1 MEQQNQQPAKS
12 STSSAVGLWHV
23 PESDTVNYV
32 IKIIDSHETMLN

>member
-1 MEQQNQQPAKS
+1 MEQQKQQPAK
-12 STSSAVGLWHV
+12 SSAVGLWHV